1 MFQVFIYCLSIRF
14 VFIFHIQYAIP
25 ILQNISISLN
35 LRCNNNL
42 WHWVLPILLCILE
55 TSLDKYQDKYHI
67 WIFYLSYGSNAPS
80 EMPAVKDNS
89 GSVSK
94 ELCSPLH
101 LHFSPVPFLNIS
113 LQFANTR
120 KLVSLC
126 KIAAL

>member
-14 VFIFHIQYAIP
+14 VFIFHISICNSYFTKY
-25 ILQNISISLN
+25 ISLN

-101 LHFSPVPFLNIS
+101 LLFSPVPFLNIS

-120 KLVSLC
+120 KLISLC